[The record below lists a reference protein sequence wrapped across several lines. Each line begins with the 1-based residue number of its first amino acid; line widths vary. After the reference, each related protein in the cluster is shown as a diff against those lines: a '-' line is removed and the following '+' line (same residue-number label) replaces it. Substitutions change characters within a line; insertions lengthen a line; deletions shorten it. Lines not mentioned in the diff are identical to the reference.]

1 MGLAGTL
8 LSRRRWAAVCRVG
21 VAALVLAWLA
31 PVPVRSALEFDLAR
45 VQQTMQSRFGAQ
57 GVQALQD
64 WLRMLEAQAGRPPA
78 RQLQAVND
86 FWNHMVLGSDDMV
99 VWGEAD
105 YWATPLESLG
115 KRAGDCEDFVIGK
128 YFSLMRLGVPVEKLR
143 LIYVRARVGGVGST
157 QSIAHMV
164 LGYYEKPTSDP
175 LVLDNLV
182 ADIMPA
188 SQRSDL
194 TPAFS
199 FNGQGIYVA
208 GSSKAAPVDRIS
220 RWRGLLSRMQQ
231 EGFMP

>member
-31 PVPVRSALEFDLAR
+31 PVPGRSALEFDLAR

-86 FWNHMVLGSDDMV
+86 FWNHTVLGSDDMV

-143 LIYVRARVGGVGST
+143 LIYVRARVGGGSAAGARLVFADLGVAGHSAGT
-157 QSIAHMV
+157 FDLGESRAYREVVRGQGKVVPSRQVQVVQSLDGGIVKEMHVKHGRWQYLA
-164 LGYYEKPTSDP
+164 GP
-175 LVLDNLV
+175 LV
-182 ADIMPA
+182 A
-188 SQRSDL
+188 
-194 TPAFS
+194 
-199 FNGQGIYVA
+199 
-208 GSSKAAPVDRIS
+208 AAPAA
-220 RWRGLLSRMQQ
+220 
-231 EGFMP
+231 